1 MLAGVQTVHDI
12 EGERAAL
19 EAAIGGRTLCGELRR
34 TACDHGEVPMF
45 SWKAGGSW
53 HSMTFREARAHVRAA
68 SLGLAAL
75 GLRRGEFGLVLTGN
89 RPEHVLA
96 CQALIHAGAT
106 PASIYEAVAAS
117 QLAYIANHC
126 EATVAVVDAERL
138 PMLLALRPQLRHL
151 KLIVVC
157 GGHAEHDSCSGTV
170 GWAELLRVG
179 ESQHERDPFAFET
192 VARSVSPDD
201 IATVIY
207 TSGTTGPPKGVVLTH
222 RFALCW
228 VEMMCQRAPVGPG
241 DRVVSY
247 LPLAHC
253 TSQWLTQWQ
262 PVVRATSTYF
272 CSDPAELVP
281 TLREVR
287 PAQLL
292 GVPRVWEKLRGALA
306 DTDSLAAIGLDHCRI
321 PIICAAP
328 AAPSLIE
335 FFHRHGLPLSDGWG
349 MTELG
354 FGTWNG
360 LRHIRPGTIGFAM
373 PGTELTLADDGEL
386 LARGHCMMDGYYK
399 DPARTADTIDADGW
413 LHTGDLATCDNDGYY
428 TIVGRKKELIITTA
442 GKNISPINIEA
453 MLMEHPLVAQC
464 CVVGDGRDNLAALI
478 VLDLVHAADR
488 GRVADIQAH
497 ISVVNERLSA
507 AEQLLAFTILPT
519 EWTVGGEELTPTLKL
534 RRTAVER
541 KYAPEIEAMYTPTAL
556 RDADEPD
563 HHSYVQTLEMPA

>member
-1 MLAGVQTVHDI
+1 
-12 EGERAAL
+12 
-19 EAAIGGRTLCGELRR
+19 
-34 TACDHGEVPMF
+34 
-45 SWKAGGSW
+45 
-53 HSMTFREARAHVRAA
+53 
-68 SLGLAAL
+68 
-75 GLRRGEFGLVLTGN
+75 
-89 RPEHVLA
+89 
-96 CQALIHAGAT
+96 
-106 PASIYEAVAAS
+106 
-117 QLAYIANHC
+117 
-126 EATVAVVDAERL
+126 
-138 PMLLALRPQLRHL
+138 
-151 KLIVVC
+151 
-157 GGHAEHDSCSGTV
+157 
-170 GWAELLRVG
+170 
-179 ESQHERDPFAFET
+179 
-192 VARSVSPDD
+192 
-201 IATVIY
+201 
-207 TSGTTGPPKGVVLTH
+207 
-222 RFALCW
+222 
-228 VEMMCQRAPVGPG
+228 
-241 DRVVSY
+241 
-247 LPLAHC
+247 
-253 TSQWLTQWQ
+253 
-262 PVVRATSTYF
+262 
-272 CSDPAELVP
+272 
-281 TLREVR
+281 
-287 PAQLL
+287 
-292 GVPRVWEKLRGALA
+292 
-306 DTDSLAAIGLDHCRI
+306 
-321 PIICAAP
+321 
-328 AAPSLIE
+328 LIE

-519 EWTVGGEELTPTLKL
+519 EWTVDGEELTPTLKL

-541 KYAPEIEAMYTPTAL
+541 KYAPEIEAMYPPTAL
-556 RDADEPD
+556 RDAAEPD